1 MKLWTFEMKN
11 KRLTGE
17 LGDHLVNTYDMEQFV
32 GGRFWDRISGGDLH
46 AQKSSFPKMW

>member
-17 LGDHLVNTYDMEQFV
+17 LGDHLVNTYDMEQLV